1 MKIKKVYVGGPL
13 FTNKEKE
20 ELAEI
25 DKVLRDAGYETF
37 LPTRDGLLCVEIIK
51 KLQEDGC
58 SFEEASMLSL
68 KLVTYL
74 DIYQVCESCD
84 AAVISLNGRVPDE
97 GAVSEAAICFR
108 SNKPLVFYKDD
119 YRTLF
124 ENKDNPLLTGR
135 TELQVVKKIEDI
147 PAELKRLEG
156 LSKSSFN
163 KIIEDA
169 KTLFTDYDSN
179 NKDLKKLAELGRKI
193 FLTN

>member
-37 LPTRDGLLCVEIIK
+37 LPTRDGLLCIEIAK
-51 KLQEDGC
+51 TLQQEGC
-58 SFEEASMLSL
+58 SREEAEELSL

-84 AAVISLNGRVPDE
+84 ATVISLHGRVPDE
-97 GAVSEAAICFR
+97 GAVSEAAMCFR
-108 SNKPLVFYKDD
+108 SNKPLVFYKND

-124 ENKDNPLLTGR
+124 EGKDNPLVTGLTNQR
-135 TELQVVKKIEDI
+135 IVNKIEDI

-156 LSKSSFN
+156 LQQSNFN
-163 KIIEDA
+163 KIIEEA
-169 KTLFTDYDSN
+169 KILFTSYDSN
-179 NKDLKKLAELGRKI
+179 NKDLKKLAELGKKI